1 MKIVIDTNI
10 LFSALLSKETSL
22 RKTLFS
28 RDNYFYS
35 PNFVVAEIFKHKER
49 ILKYSKSEESD
60 VYEFLNSILKKIN
73 FVNEDF
79 ISIENWQEAFRLCSD
94 IDQKDTPFVA
104 LALELN
110 AMLWTGDNKLKR
122 GLIAKGFNS
131 FFVPDF

>member
-1 MKIVIDTNI
+1 
-10 LFSALLSKETSL
+10 
-22 RKTLFS
+22 
-28 RDNYFYS
+28 
-35 PNFVVAEIFKHKER
+35 
-49 ILKYSKSEESD
+49 SD